1 MLENWIVGGKNTID
15 KSIIT
20 IKQAHSIENVISKS
34 RFIAYIK
41 PVSTENEA
49 KAFIDEIKT
58 KHKDATHNC
67 SAYTVGPEMN
77 IQKANDDG
85 EPSGTAGI
93 PMLEILKKQEIHNV
107 CVVVTR
113 YFGGIKLGAGGL
125 IRAYSGAVRDVIY
138 DIGRVEL
145 REAIPVTVTLD
156 YDQTG
161 KFEYELASTT
171 FLLREQFYTD
181 KVSYQIDVVKNE
193 YDAFIDFL
201 NRITSG
207 NYDLKQEDLKLLP
220 FDIET
225 N

>member
-1 MLENWIVGGKNTID
+1 MD

-145 REAIPVTVTLD
+145 REAIPVAVTLD

>member
-1 MLENWIVGGKNTID
+1 MD

-93 PMLEILKKQEIHNV
+93 PMLEILKKLDIHNV

-138 DIGRVEL
+138 DMGRVEL

-193 YDAFIDFL
+193 YDTFIDFL

-207 NYDLKQEDLKLLP
+207 NYDLKQEDIKLLP

>member
-1 MLENWIVGGKNTID
+1 MD

-77 IQKANDDG
+77 IQKANDYG

>member
-1 MLENWIVGGKNTID
+1 MD

-113 YFGGIKLGAGGL
+113 YFSGIKLGAGGL

>member
-1 MLENWIVGGKNTID
+1 MD

-77 IQKANDDG
+77 IQKANDAG

>member
-1 MLENWIVGGKNTID
+1 MD

-41 PVSTENEA
+41 PVATENEA
-49 KAFIDEIKT
+49 KAFIDEIKI

-93 PMLEILKKQEIHNV
+93 PMLEILKKLEIHNA

-125 IRAYSGAVRDVIY
+125 IRAYSGAVRDAIY

-193 YDAFIDFL
+193 YDTFIDFL

-207 NYDLKQEDLKLLP
+207 NYDLKQEDIKLLP

>member
-1 MLENWIVGGKNTID
+1 MD

-20 IKQAHSIENVISKS
+20 IKQAHSIENVISQT

>member
-1 MLENWIVGGKNTID
+1 MD

-220 FDIET
+220 FYIET

>member
-1 MLENWIVGGKNTID
+1 MD

-93 PMLEILKKQEIHNV
+93 PMIEILKKQEIHNV

>member
-1 MLENWIVGGKNTID
+1 MD

-49 KAFIDEIKT
+49 KAFIDEIKI

-193 YDAFIDFL
+193 YDTFIDFL

-207 NYDLKQEDLKLLP
+207 NYDLKQEDIKLLP

>member
-1 MLENWIVGGKNTID
+1 MD

-93 PMLEILKKQEIHNV
+93 PMLEILK
-107 CVVVTR
+107 TR
-113 YFGGIKLGAGGL
+113 DTQCLC
-125 IRAYSGAVRDVIY
+125 RRD
-138 DIGRVEL
+138 
-145 REAIPVTVTLD
+145 T
-156 YDQTG
+156 
-161 KFEYELASTT
+161 
-171 FLLREQFYTD
+171 LLRWYQ
-181 KVSYQIDVVKNE
+181 VRCGRSY
-193 YDAFIDFL
+193 
-201 NRITSG
+201 
-207 NYDLKQEDLKLLP
+207 
-220 FDIET
+220 
-225 N
+225 

>member
-1 MLENWIVGGKNTID
+1 M
-15 KSIIT
+15 
-20 IKQAHSIENVISKS
+20 ENVISKS

-49 KAFIDEIKT
+49 KAFIDEIKI

-93 PMLEILKKQEIHNV
+93 PMLEILKKLEIHNV

-138 DIGRVEL
+138 DMGRVEL

-193 YDAFIDFL
+193 YDTFIDFL

-207 NYDLKQEDLKLLP
+207 NYDLKQEDIKLLP